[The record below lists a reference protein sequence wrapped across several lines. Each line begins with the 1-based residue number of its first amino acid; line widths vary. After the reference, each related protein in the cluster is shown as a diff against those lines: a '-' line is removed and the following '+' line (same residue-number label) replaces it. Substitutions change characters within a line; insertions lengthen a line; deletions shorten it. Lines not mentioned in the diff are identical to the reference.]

1 MFKSTSVLCSLLIG
15 LYCLSSQAQVKEGY
29 FDYFDL
35 FQLQMVDNPQL
46 SPDGNTIVYERHQF
60 DVTKD
65 RQFSNLW
72 SISYDGTNN
81 QPLTSGTARYG
92 NVTWSPN
99 QQKIAYTSNQSGKT
113 QIYVRDLK
121 SGNEGAITYLT
132 ETPSR
137 LSWSPDGKYI
147 LFSKFVPS
155 SSKASFAKLPQA
167 PQGAEWEKPAVVID
181 KTLYRFDGAG
191 YAKDGYTH
199 LFIVPSEGGTPRQL
213 TQGDFNYSNASWAP
227 DSQSILYTADTTGKA
242 EVDLNNEQIYELN
255 IVSGTTTKITDERG
269 PHRGPQLSP
278 DGKWIAYTGFKDEFV
293 GYQKANIYVMS
304 RDGSNPHSISDKL
317 PQSASAVKWSAD
329 SKALYFRYDEHGNSK
344 IGRID
349 LNGNYKEIADNLG
362 VATSGRPYGGGSY
375 SVSKNGRFAFAV
387 NSTSRPTNLAVGT
400 VDNPRSIKQLTHL
413 NKEFF
418 KTKKIGAVEEFW
430 VDSSVDDFKIQGWI
444 MTPPEFDASKKYPL
458 ILEIHGGPYT
468 NYGSRFSPELQL
480 MASRG
485 YVVLYVNPR
494 GSTSYDEAFTGYINN
509 NYPSEDY
516 NDLMDAVDH
525 VLSKGYIDSQNLF
538 VTGGSG
544 GGLLTAW
551 IVGKTDRF
559 RAAAAA
565 KPVINWYSE
574 VLTADLPSFMTRYW
588 FNKKP
593 WEDPQQYLDFSPIS
607 LVGNV
612 KTPTLLMTGMNDYRT
627 PISEI
632 EQYYAAL
639 KLREVETVMVRI
651 QGAGHGIVAKPSNLF
666 RKVAYITGWFDQH
679 QLK

>member
-155 SSKASFAKLPQA
+155 SSKASFAKLPQT

-362 VATSGRPYGGGSY
+362 VATSGRPMAEEATPS
-375 SVSKNGRFAFAV
+375 
-387 NSTSRPTNLAVGT
+387 
-400 VDNPRSIKQLTHL
+400 Q
-413 NKEFF
+413 
-418 KTKKIGAVEEFW
+418 KTG
-430 VDSSVDDFKIQGWI
+430 
-444 MTPPEFDASKKYPL
+444 
-458 ILEIHGGPYT
+458 
-468 NYGSRFSPELQL
+468 
-480 MASRG
+480 
-485 YVVLYVNPR
+485 VLP
-494 GSTSYDEAFTGYINN
+494 
-509 NYPSEDY
+509 
-516 NDLMDAVDH
+516 
-525 VLSKGYIDSQNLF
+525 
-538 VTGGSG
+538 
-544 GGLLTAW
+544 
-551 IVGKTDRF
+551 
-559 RAAAAA
+559 
-565 KPVINWYSE
+565 
-574 VLTADLPSFMTRYW
+574 LPS
-588 FNKKP
+588 
-593 WEDPQQYLDFSPIS
+593 
-607 LVGNV
+607 
-612 KTPTLLMTGMNDYRT
+612 TP
-627 PISEI
+627 
-632 EQYYAAL
+632 
-639 KLREVETVMVRI
+639 
-651 QGAGHGIVAKPSNLF
+651 
-666 RKVAYITGWFDQH
+666 H
-679 QLK
+679 QDRQI